1 MNNGLYTVIN
11 EGISLMKN
19 PYLDDSMLMIWL
31 DYSRKMLDLVCN
43 DSFLKNHYSS
53 FLMSIV
59 NSPDTA
65 AGKLQRCIDYLMKL
79 APMI

>member
-1 MNNGLYTVIN
+1 MNNGIYTVIN

-19 PYLDDSMLMIWL
+19 PYLDDNMLTIWI
-31 DYSRKMLDLVCN
+31 DYSRRMLDLVCN

-53 FLMSIV
+53 FLISIMST
-59 NSPDTA
+59 PDTA
-65 AGKLQRCIDYLMKL
+65 INKLNKCIDYLLKL